1 MKNKNELSY
10 KDLKITC
17 NPDLFNFESTQELE
31 PIRTGIGQDRGIS
44 ALEFGIQ
51 IDVKGYNL
59 YLEGPGGVGKTM
71 YTKNY
76 LNQISTKK
84 KTPSDWCY
92 IYNFENPN
100 EPISVSLPAG
110 QGKEFKESMDDFIK
124 EIKKDIK
131 KTFNADDFEK
141 EKALIK
147 KEFEEQRSILM
158 EELNENASK
167 YNFQVKSAQNGILKS
182 EAVFLFAK
190 VLNKYGIDYFQ
201 DMPKLYSNYLYISEE
216 IMQIPGQR
224 SGISLKYFLMLAG
237 NDNLI
242 KPDRQILSFLKS
254 ILNENVS
261 IQDAQALLQQS
272 CEILKKEYPNL
283 NLRLLDHLIWN
294 YQRSI

>member
-1 MKNKNELSY
+1 MKNQNELSY

-17 NPDLFNFESTQELE
+17 NPNLFKFETTEELE

-59 YLEGPGGVGKTM
+59 YLEGPSGVGKTM

-76 LNQISTKK
+76 LNEIASKK
-84 KTPSDWCY
+84 KTPNDWCY

-110 QGKEFKESMDDFIK
+110 QGKEFKESMDGFIK

-147 KEFEEQRSILM
+147 KEFEEKRAILM
-158 EELNENASK
+158 EELNQNASK
-167 YNFQVKSAQNGILKS
+167 YNFQVKSAQNGI
-182 EAVFLFAK
+182 
-190 VLNKYGIDYFQ
+190 YM
-201 DMPKLYSNYLYISEE
+201 MPIVNGQPIEEEEFDKLDE
-216 IMQIPGQR
+216 
-224 SGISLKYFLMLAG
+224 K
-237 NDNLI
+237 I
-242 KPDRQILSFLKS
+242 KQ
-254 ILNENVS
+254 E
-261 IQDAQALLQQS
+261 
-272 CEILKKEYPNL
+272 
-283 NLRLLDHLIWN
+283 
-294 YQRSI
+294 